1 MKLKYNTVLVAL
13 LIGVSY
19 PCKAIDI
26 QDGDKLAIIGGHNR
40 MEIWDW
46 EPSGYSRL
54 LTNELANVGVKKFPL
69 VLAPGRTTE
78 QMLANL
84 QSDVIEQRPI
94 LAVIIP
100 ANADYNCYTTKTPN
114 ESYYANLKTIVE
126 QLKAESIK
134 PVLVT
139 SYALNSDRNFSP
151 NQSTA
156 QFNEVIRT
164 LAQELNVK
172 LIDFTNVVDQ
182 EQTSVNLDGSYA
194 SKALVNQMFAGEV
207 LRVLGYSDQEVAACR
222 QAWLDK
228 PGLIEPVQT
237 P

>member
-19 PCKAIDI
+19 PSQAMDI
-26 QDGDKLAIIGGHNR
+26 QDGDKLAIMGGNNR

-54 LTNELANVGVKKFPL
+54 LTNELANVGVKKTPL
-69 VLAPGRTTE
+69 VLPPGRTTE

-84 QSDVIEQRPI
+84 QSDVIEQRPV
-94 LAVIIP
+94 LAVIMP
-100 ANADYNCYTTKTPN
+100 GNADYNCFTTKTPS
-114 ESYYANLKTIVE
+114 ESYYANLKAIVE

-139 SYALNSDRNFSP
+139 SYVLNSDRNFSP
-151 NQSTA
+151 NQNTA

-222 QAWLDK
+222 QAWLDT
-228 PGLIEPVQT
+228 PGLVQTVQT